1 MQRPAD
7 DGIPLTL
14 ANKGAELL
22 PFHVNL
28 EHTSKKAVGMKLLV
42 KGNQVHRNGHR
53 LLILAIDDG
62 GNTAGSAGRTCS
74 SLPSRLTPFGGKG
87 DDFRHSCFSR
97 SFEDCLD
104 PLGGSE
110 AFDGLIS

>member
-14 ANKGAELL
+14 ANKGAELP
-22 PFHVNL
+22 PFHVDL
-28 EHTSKKAVGMKLLV
+28 EHTGKEAVGMKLLV
-42 KGNQVHRNGHR
+42 KGDQVHRDGHR
-53 LLILAIDDG
+53 LLIAAIDDG
-62 GNTAGSAGRTCS
+62 GNAPGSAGRARS

-87 DDFRHSCFSR
+87 DDFRHSCFPR
-97 SFEDCLD
+97 SFEACLD
-104 PLGGSE
+104 PLDGSE